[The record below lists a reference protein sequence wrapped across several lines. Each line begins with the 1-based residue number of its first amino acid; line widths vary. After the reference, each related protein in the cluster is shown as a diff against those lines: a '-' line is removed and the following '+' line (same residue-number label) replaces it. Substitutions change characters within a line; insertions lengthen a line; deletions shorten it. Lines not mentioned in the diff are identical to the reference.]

1 MEARIRSFGMC
12 TPERQV
18 LSETDFVLFGASEL
32 VMEGL
37 RSDLLDGAV
46 LACDGAGTVVVADP
60 PWSRGSGADVR
71 LVRTTPYPA

>member
-37 RSDLLDGAV
+37 RFRTSSMEPYSPAT
-46 LACDGAGTVVVADP
+46 ARARWSSPTR
-60 PWSRGSGADVR
+60 PWSRGLAGGCRGS
-71 LVRTTPYPA
+71 